1 MEESEDRFHA
11 FWAHDR
17 ESEKL
22 AFEQT
27 IDFIVARLSR
37 YPGAHVYHYAS
48 YEQTALKRL
57 AMYHA
62 TREREVDNLLRTD
75 RLVALYKVVS
85 EAIRTSEPRYSIK
98 NMEAFYLPGG
108 RQGERSEERRVGKE
122 GG

>member
-48 YEQTALKRL
+48 YAQTALKRL

-62 TREREVDNLLRTD
+62 TRERDVDNLLRTD
-75 RLVALYKVVS
+75 RLVALSKS
-85 EAIRTSEPRYSIK
+85 TEEHTSALPSLIRITYAASCSK
-98 NMEAFYLPGG
+98 KK
-108 RQGERSEERRVGKE
+108 KE
-122 GG
+122 K